1 MTFCS
6 LRSLNQGP
14 RPPDSREYSVGFI
27 AVVTFMYIVGIVGN
41 AAALWILTK
50 KESKRT
56 RKIGIMLTFLALNDL
71 VALVGMFVF
80 FYLKTFLSIKEDLVS
95 VSRPLG
101 IRNDLIQRCKKL
113 SQKERKIYYI
123 LCSNGCAY

>member
-1 MTFCS
+1 
-6 LRSLNQGP
+6 
-14 RPPDSREYSVGFI
+14 VGFI
-27 AVVTFMYIVGIVGN
+27 AVVTFMYLLGIVGN

-95 VSRPLG
+95 SFF
-101 IRNDLIQRCKKL
+101 
-113 SQKERKIYYI
+113 
-123 LCSNGCAY
+123 